1 MLNRQVRQ
9 IHPQEDKESQTMT
22 FGDYSESPNIVL
34 LGDPGAGK
42 THLFKQFSAFHG
54 ANYLTVRHFLSG
66 VPIDNQKILF
76 IDALDEKRSSHN
88 SSDVIDD
95 IVQRLFSQ
103 TSQKV
108 RISCRSQDWLGES
121 DLSAFLPYF
130 ERTGGY
136 VVLHLQQL
144 SREEQIAILHAH
156 GIENPEKFL
165 EEAEK
170 HSAYEFLHNPQNLL
184 MLAEAVK
191 EGNWPQ
197 TRSELFHSA
206 TQLLL
211 TEHSKEHSRQNSG
224 IYTSDELEPPAGAIC
239 ALRILSDV
247 SGISLLP
254 NDIRPEYPSYRTI
267 PFFSHEIIRAT
278 LSRRVF
284 SAGDELET
292 VDYSHRTIAEYLAAK
307 WLASIV
313 EKGLPL
319 GRLRSLLG
327 FEGYPSSELRGLH
340 AWLAVFLPQYA
351 NVFIQADPYGVLTYG
366 DTASLSTV
374 DKQSLLVALSK
385 LSESDPW
392 FRNHGFSSNLNGF
405 VSEEMEAHLR
415 LIIHDPKSRFSL
427 RMLILES
434 LSVTTPILSLN
445 QDLID
450 VVKSECHS
458 YAEKEEAIT
467 ALIHSGLSGIKEVVG
482 IYPELKEINHNNI
495 RLRNHII
502 QLLYKDYFSAL
513 DVAQLLIDTLS
524 VTEERL
530 PVGSLWGIIDVVP
543 AEDIMTIFECLYQYQ
558 NENID
563 NWYSSPRNRHEVL
576 YYIERGLVIIL
587 NAKDQYTAE
596 QIWICLNVHYWYK
609 EHYGSFES
617 KTTQIVQLLK
627 ERDWQYEDIIDAAI
641 ASFTS
646 YNTGYLFLH
655 EFGQS
660 TFGVIPRELLLS
672 RFIHYLSSNKGLLD
686 KTRFI
691 YRLAFPTLWSCD
703 TPSQQVFDFLI
714 TYGGMRNELFSILE
728 AALVCEIDDWRV
740 KINISRIESERE
752 RQDIID
758 SNKVDFQ
765 QVREQ
770 IVSGE
775 HLEWL
780 KHIAYIYY
788 ALYNDVD
795 EKLTCFERLSSSLGD
810 NNAIDAI
817 SGLVALLGRA
827 DLPSIDDINNSLI
840 KSEYYEWWYAIL
852 AGSDELWKL
861 KDDITLWD
869 NELLKMLITLDARL
883 SIHVKE
889 DNVITIYSLPWKKYV
904 IRFREDLFIE
914 TYSYIID
921 FCIKNKFQHIVA
933 LNYILHEKSL
943 QDSHVIPLVMYF
955 AEKYPDDINHT
966 QSLVEWLLAR
976 PQIHGDLLELSQLMI
991 NRRGVLKKVN
1001 YHIWLVC
1008 CYLLKHEQAY
1018 DLFVSEAKSDPAI
1031 IWIVRELTGNAKR
1044 RRENNNQ
1051 ELSLIQLET
1060 IIKVSATHFPNAYH
1074 PMDGSHGSKNSWDY
1088 AEFIRTLINE
1098 VSAISS
1104 YDASE
1109 VLERLL
1115 LLPECE
1121 SYRDHLSHAKSNQI
1135 IRYRESQFYHA
1146 DWKQAVSTLVN
1157 ETPANVMDLYSL
1169 LLDHLRDI
1177 SNRITYENTDI
1188 YKQFW
1193 NEDSYGRTLVPK
1205 PEESCRHIFLELLR
1219 TRLNPL
1225 KISCEPEG
1233 HMVSDKRA
1241 DIIVSLPGIKI
1252 PIEIKRDYHRD
1263 VWTALNGQL
1272 DKLYTKNPDAAGY
1285 GIYLVFWFGSA
1296 RPNALP
1302 RLTKIM
1308 PQPENAS
1315 AMENMLN
1322 QTVPVEKRDR
1332 LSAIVIDVSGEV
1344 ILPVEEPNS
1353 SI

>member
-9 IHPQEDKESQTMT
+9 IYPQEAKDSQTKT

-42 THLFKQFSAFHG
+42 THLFRQFSAFHG

-66 VPIDNQKILF
+66 VPIDNQKALF

-103 TSQKV
+103 TPQKV
-108 RISCRSQDWLGES
+108 RISCRSQDWLGET

-130 ERTGGY
+130 EQNGGY

-144 SREEQIAILHAH
+144 SREEQTAILHAH
-156 GIENPEKFL
+156 GIEHPENFL
-165 EEAEK
+165 VEAEK
-170 HSAYEFLHNPQNLL
+170 RSAYEFLHNPQNLL

-191 EGNWPQ
+191 EGNWPR
-197 TRSELFHSA
+197 TRSELFRST

-211 TEHSKEHSRQNSG
+211 TEHSKQHSRQNAG
-224 IYTSDELEPPAGAIC
+224 IYTSDELEHPAGCIC

-267 PFFSHEIIRAT
+267 PFFSREIIRAT
-278 LSRRVF
+278 LSRRIF
-284 SAGDELET
+284 SSGDEFET

-340 AWLAVFLPQYA
+340 AWLAVFLPQYTIA
-351 NVFIQADPYGVLTYG
+351 FIEADPYGVLTYG
-366 DTASLSTV
+366 DAASLSTV

-385 LSESDPW
+385 LSERDPW

-415 LIIHDPKSRFSL
+415 LIIHDHKSRFSL

-434 LSVTTPILSLN
+434 LSATTPILSLN
-445 QDLID
+445 QDLIYI
-450 VVKSECHS
+450 VKSERHS

-467 ALIHSGLSGIKEVVG
+467 ALIHSGLSGIKEAIG
-482 IYPELKEINHNNI
+482 IYSELKEISHDNI
-495 RLRNHII
+495 RLRNHVI

-513 DVAQLLIDTLS
+513 EVAQLLIDTLS
-524 VTEERL
+524 ITKERL
-530 PVGSLWGIIDVVP
+530 PVGSLWGIMDVVSV
-543 AEDIMTIFECLYQYQ
+543 EDIMTIFECLYQYQ
-558 NENID
+558 NENRD

-576 YYIERGLVIIL
+576 YYIENGLVIIL
-587 NAKDQYTAE
+587 NTKDQYTAE

-609 EHYGSFES
+609 EHYGSFEN

-641 ASFTS
+641 ASFTR

-660 TFGVIPRELLLS
+660 TFGVIPREFLLS
-672 RFIHYLSSNKGLLD
+672 RFIHYLSSKECIPD
-686 KTRFI
+686 KTSFI
-691 YRLAFPTLWSCD
+691 YRLAFPALWSCD
-703 TPSQQVFDFLI
+703 MPSQQVFEFLI
-714 TYGGMRNELFSILE
+714 TYGRMNNELLSILKD
-728 AALVCEIDDWRV
+728 AVVCDIDDWRV
-740 KINISRIESERE
+740 KINISRVEGERE

-758 SNKVDFQ
+758 SNKVEFQ
-765 QVREQ
+765 QLREE

-775 HLEWL
+775 HLGWL
-780 KHIAYIYY
+780 KHITYIYY
-788 ALYNDVD
+788 SLYSDVD
-795 EKLTCFERLSSSLGD
+795 EKLFAFERLSSSLGD
-810 NNAIDAI
+810 KNAIDAI

-840 KSEYYEWWYAIL
+840 KGEYYEWWYAIL

-861 KDDITLWD
+861 ENDITLWD
-869 NELLKMLITLDARL
+869 SELLKMLIALDARL
-883 SIHVKE
+883 SIHIKE
-889 DNVITIYSLPWKKYV
+889 DNAITTYSLPWKKYV
-904 IRFREDLFIE
+904 ILYRGNLFIE
-914 TYSYIID
+914 TYGYIID
-921 FCIKNKFQHIVA
+921 FCMKNKFQHIVA
-933 LNYILHEKSL
+933 LNFILHEKSL
-943 QDSHVIPLVMYF
+943 PDYLVIPLVIHF
-955 AEKYPDDINHT
+955 AKKYPDDINHT

-976 PQIHGDLLELSQLMI
+976 PQIHGDLLELSQLMVNQRNVLNKI
-991 NRRGVLKKVN
+991 NYNV
-1001 YHIWLVC
+1001 WLVC
-1008 CYLLKHEQAY
+1008 YYFLEPEKAY
-1018 DLFVSEAKSDPAI
+1018 ELFVSEAKSDPEI
-1031 IWIVRELTGNAKR
+1031 IWFLRELR
-1044 RRENNNQ
+1044 RQRKNNNH

-1060 IIKVSATHFPNAYH
+1060 IIRVSAIHFPNAYH
-1074 PMDGSHGSKNSWDY
+1074 QMDGSHGSRNSWDY
-1088 AEFIRTLINE
+1088 AEFIRALINE

-1109 VLERLL
+1109 ALERLL

-1121 SYRDHLSHAKSNQI
+1121 SYWDHLLHAQSNQR
-1135 IRYRESQFYHA
+1135 IRYREAQFHHA
-1146 DWKQAVSTLVN
+1146 DWKQAVSTLMN
-1157 ETPANVMDLYSL
+1157 ETPVNVMDLYSL
-1169 LLDHLRDI
+1169 LLNHIQDI
-1177 SNRITYENTDI
+1177 SNRITYENTNI

-1193 NEDSYGRTLVPK
+1193 NEDSYGRPLAPK
-1205 PEESCRHIFLELLR
+1205 PEESCRNIFLDLLR
-1219 TRLNPL
+1219 TQLNPL

-1233 HMVSDKRA
+1233 YMVSDKRA

-1296 RPNALP
+1296 RPNPLP
-1302 RLTKIM
+1302 RLTKNM

-1322 QTVPVEKRDR
+1322 ETVPVEKRDR

-1344 ILPVEEPNS
+1344 MPPAEAPKS
-1353 SI
+1353 SV

>member
-1 MLNRQVRQ
+1 
-9 IHPQEDKESQTMT
+9 
-22 FGDYSESPNIVL
+22 
-34 LGDPGAGK
+34 
-42 THLFKQFSAFHG
+42 
-54 ANYLTVRHFLSG
+54 
-66 VPIDNQKILF
+66 
-76 IDALDEKRSSHN
+76 
-88 SSDVIDD
+88 
-95 IVQRLFSQ
+95 
-103 TSQKV
+103 
-108 RISCRSQDWLGES
+108 LGES

-156 GIENPEKFL
+156 GIEHPEKFL

-224 IYTSDELEPPAGAIC
+224 IYTSDELEPPAGSIC

-284 SAGDELET
+284 AAGDELET

-366 DTASLSTV
+366 DAASLSTV

-415 LIIHDPKSRFSL
+415 LIIHDLKSRFSL

-450 VVKSECHS
+450 VVRSERHS

-482 IYPELKEINHNNI
+482 IYSELKEINHDNI

-530 PVGSLWGIIDVVP
+530 PVGSLWGIIDIVP
-543 AEDIMTIFECLYQYQ
+543 AKDMMTIFECLYQYQ

-576 YYIERGLVIIL
+576 YYIESGLVIIL

-617 KTTQIVQLLK
+617 KTTQIIQLLK

-641 ASFTS
+641 ASFTR

-672 RFIHYLSSNKGLLD
+672 RFIHYLSSNRGILD

-714 TYGGMRNELFSILE
+714 TYGEVSNELFSILD
-728 AALVCEIDDWRV
+728 AALVCEIDDWRE

-752 RQDIID
+752 RQDIIN
-758 SNKVDFQ
+758 SNKIDFH

-775 HLEWL
+775 HLGWL

-788 ALYNDVD
+788 AFYNDVD

-827 DLPSIDDINNSLI
+827 DLPSINDINNSLV
-840 KSEYYEWWYAIL
+840 KGEDYEWWYAIL

-869 NELLKMLITLDARL
+869 DELLKMLMTLDARL

-889 DNVITIYSLPWKKYV
+889 GNVITIYSLPWKKYV
-904 IRFREDLFIE
+904 ILFREELFIE

-933 LNYILHEKSL
+933 LDYILHEKSL

-955 AEKYPDDINHT
+955 AKKYPDDINHT

-976 PQIHGDLLELSQLMI
+976 PQIHGELLELSQLMV

-1008 CYLLKHEQAY
+1008 CYLLEPEQAY
-1018 DLFVSEAKSDPAI
+1018 DLFASEAKSDPEI
-1031 IWIVRELTGNAKR
+1031 IWIVRELTGNARR

-1074 PMDGSHGSKNSWDY
+1074 PVEGSHGSRNSWDY

-1193 NEDSYGRTLVPK
+1193 NEDSYGRTLAPK

-1219 TRLNPL
+1219 TRLIPL

-1241 DIIVSLPGIKI
+1241 DIIVSLPRIKI

-1308 PQPENAS
+1308 PQPKNAS

-1322 QTVPVEKRDR
+1322 ETVPVEKRDR

-1344 ILPVEEPNS
+1344 ILPVEASNS
-1353 SI
+1353 AI

>member
-1 MLNRQVRQ
+1 MLNRRVRQ
-9 IHPQEDKESQTMT
+9 IQPQENKESQTKT
-22 FGDYSESPNIVL
+22 FGDYSEFPNIVL

-42 THLFKQFSAFHG
+42 THLFKQFA
-54 ANYLTVRHFLSG
+54 AKNRATYLKVRQFING
-66 VPIDNQKILF
+66 VPLEGFQTLF
-76 IDALDEKRSSHN
+76 IDALDEKRSDHN
-88 SSDVIDD
+88 SDDVVDD
-95 IVQRLFSQ
+95 IVRSLFSLRP
-103 TSQKV
+103 QKV

-144 SREEQIAILHAH
+144 SREEQTAILHAH
-156 GIENPEKFL
+156 GIEHPEKFL

-211 TEHSKEHSRQNSG
+211 TEHSKEHTRQNSG
-224 IYTSDELEPPAGAIC
+224 IYTSDELEHPAGSIC

-254 NDIRPEYPSYRTI
+254 NDIRPEYRSYRTI

-284 SAGDELET
+284 AAGDELET

-366 DTASLSTV
+366 DAASLSTV

-445 QDLID
+445 QGLID
-450 VVKSECHS
+450 VVRSESHS

-467 ALIHSGLSGIKEVVG
+467 VLIHSGLSGTKEVVE
-482 IYPELKEINHNNI
+482 IYSELKEISHDNV

-502 QLLYKDYFSAL
+502 QLLYKDYFSAW
-513 DVAQLLIDTLS
+513 DVAKLLIDTLS
-524 VTEERL
+524 ITKGRL

-543 AEDIMTIFECLYQYQ
+543 AADIMTIFECLYQYQ
-558 NENID
+558 NKNID

-576 YYIERGLVIIL
+576 YYIESGLVIIL
-587 NAKDQYTAE
+587 NAKYQYTAE

-641 ASFTS
+641 ASFTR

-660 TFGVIPRELLLS
+660 TFGVIPHELLLS
-672 RFIHYLSSNKGLLD
+672 RFIHYLSSNRDIHD
-686 KTRFI
+686 KARFI

-703 TPSQQVFDFLI
+703 TPSQQIFDFLI
-714 TYGGMRNELFSILE
+714 TYGGMSDELFSILE

-740 KINISRIESERE
+740 RVNISRIERERE
-752 RQDIID
+752 RQDIIN
-758 SNKVDFQ
+758 SNKMDFQ

-770 IVSGE
+770 IISGD
-775 HLEWL
+775 HLGWL
-780 KHIAYIYY
+780 KRIAYIYY
-788 ALYNDVD
+788 AFYSDVD
-795 EKLTCFERLSSSLGD
+795 EKLTCFERLSSSLGE

-827 DLPSIDDINNSLI
+827 DLPSINDINNSLV
-840 KSEYYEWWYAIL
+840 KGEYYEWWYAIL

-861 KDDITLWD
+861 KDDITLWE

-904 IRFREDLFIE
+904 ILYREDLFIE

-921 FCIKNKFQHIVA
+921 FCIKNKFQQIVA

-943 QDSHVIPLVMYF
+943 QDSRVIPIVMYF
-955 AEKYPDDINHT
+955 AKKYPDDINHT

-976 PQIHGDLLELSQLMI
+976 PQIHGELLKLSQLMV

-1008 CYLLKHEQAY
+1008 YYLLEPEQIY
-1018 DLFVSEAKSDPAI
+1018 DLFVSEAKSDPEI
-1031 IWIVRELTGNAKR
+1031 IWLVRELTGNARR

-1060 IIKVSATHFPNAYH
+1060 IIKVSATHFPDAYH
-1074 PMDGSHGSKNSWDY
+1074 PVEESHGSRNSWDY
-1088 AEFIRTLINE
+1088 AEFIRALINK

-1104 YDASE
+1104 YNASE

-1157 ETPANVMDLYSL
+1157 ETPTNVMDLYSL

-1177 SNRITYENTDI
+1177 SNRITYENTNI

-1193 NEDSYGRTLVPK
+1193 NEDSYGRTLEPK
-1205 PEESCRHIFLELLR
+1205 PEESCRHVFLELLR

-1308 PQPENAS
+1308 PQPKNAS

-1322 QTVPVEKRDR
+1322 ETVPVEKRNC

-1344 ILPVEEPNS
+1344 ILPVEASNS
-1353 SI
+1353 AI

>member
-1 MLNRQVRQ
+1 MLNRRVRQ
-9 IHPQEDKESQTMT
+9 IQPQEDKDSQTKT
-22 FGDYSESPNIVL
+22 FGDYSEFPNIVL

-42 THLFKQFSAFHG
+42 THLFKQFAIRDG
-54 ANYLTVRHFLSG
+54 ATYLKVRQFISS
-66 VPIDNQKILF
+66 VPLDGCETLF
-76 IDALDEKRSSHN
+76 IDALDEKRSGHN
-88 SSDVIDD
+88 SDDVVDD
-95 IVQRLFSQ
+95 IVRRLFSQ
-103 TSQKV
+103 RPQKV

-130 ERTGGY
+130 EQNGGY

-144 SREEQIAILHAH
+144 SREEQTAILHVH
-156 GIENPEKFL
+156 GIEHPENFL
-165 EEAEK
+165 VEAEK
-170 HSAYEFLHNPQNLL
+170 RSAYEFIHNPQNLL

-191 EGNWPQ
+191 EGNWPR
-197 TRSELFHSA
+197 TRSELFHST

-211 TEHSKEHSRQNSG
+211 TEHSKEHSRQNAG
-224 IYTSDELEPPAGAIC
+224 IYASDELEHSAGSIC

-284 SAGDELET
+284 AAGDELET

-327 FEGYPSSELRGLH
+327 FEGYPTSELRGLH

-366 DTASLSTV
+366 DAASLSTV

-385 LSESDPW
+385 LSERDPW

-415 LIIHDPKSRFSL
+415 LIIHDHKSRFSL

-450 VVKSECHS
+450 IVKSERHS

-467 ALIHSGLSGIKEVVG
+467 ALIHSGLSGIKDVIG
-482 IYPELKEINHNNI
+482 IYSELKEISHDNI

-524 VTEERL
+524 ITKERL
-530 PVGSLWGIIDVVP
+530 PVGSLWGIMDVVSV
-543 AEDIMTIFECLYQYQ
+543 EDMMTIFECLYQYQ
-558 NENID
+558 NENRD

-576 YYIERGLVIIL
+576 YYIESGLVTIL
-587 NAKDQYTAE
+587 NTKDQYTAE
-596 QIWICLNVHYWYK
+596 QIWICLNVHHWYK
-609 EHYGSFES
+609 EHYSHFES

-641 ASFTS
+641 SSFTR

-660 TFGVIPRELLLS
+660 TFGVIPREFLLS
-672 RFIHYLSSNKGLLD
+672 RFIHYLSSKECIPD
-686 KTRFI
+686 KTSFI
-691 YRLAFPTLWSCD
+691 YRLAFPALWSCD
-703 TPSQQVFDFLI
+703 IPSQQVFEFLI
-714 TYGGMRNELFSILE
+714 TYGKMNNELLFILKD
-728 AALVCEIDDWRV
+728 ALVCDIDDWRV
-740 KINISRIESERE
+740 KINISRVEGERE

-758 SNKVDFQ
+758 SNKVEFQ
-765 QVREQ
+765 QLREE

-775 HLEWL
+775 HLGWL

-788 ALYNDVD
+788 ALYSDVD
-795 EKLTCFERLSSSLGD
+795 EKLFCFERLSSSLGD
-810 NNAIDAI
+810 KNAIDAI

-861 KDDITLWD
+861 EDDITLWD
-869 NELLKMLITLDARL
+869 SELLKMLIALDARL
-883 SIHVKE
+883 SIHIKE
-889 DNVITIYSLPWKKYV
+889 DNAITTYSLPWKKYV
-904 IRFREDLFIE
+904 ILYRGDLFIE
-914 TYSYIID
+914 TYGYIID
-921 FCIKNKFQHIVA
+921 FCMKNKFQHIVA
-933 LNYILHEKSL
+933 LSFILHEKSL
-943 QDSHVIPLVMYF
+943 PDYLVIPLVIHF
-955 AEKYPDDINHT
+955 AKKYPDDINHT

-976 PQIHGDLLELSQLMI
+976 PQIHRDLLELSQLMV
-991 NRRGVLKKVN
+991 NQRNVLNKISYNV
-1001 YHIWLVC
+1001 WLVC
-1008 CYLLKHEQAY
+1008 YYFLEPEKAY
-1018 DLFVSEAKSDPAI
+1018 ELFVSEAKSDSEI
-1031 IWIVRELTGNAKR
+1031 IWFLRELR
-1044 RRENNNQ
+1044 RQRKNNNQ

-1060 IIKVSATHFPNAYH
+1060 IIRVSAIHFPNAYH
-1074 PMDGSHGSKNSWDY
+1074 PMDGSHGSRNSWDY
-1088 AEFIRTLINE
+1088 AEFIRALINE

-1109 VLERLL
+1109 ALERLL

-1121 SYRDHLSHAKSNQI
+1121 SYWDHLLHAQSNQR
-1135 IRYRESQFYHA
+1135 IRYREAQFHHA

-1169 LLDHLRDI
+1169 LLDHIRDI
-1177 SNRITYENTDI
+1177 SNRITYENTNI

-1193 NEDSYGRTLVPK
+1193 NEDSYGRPLAPK
-1205 PEESCRHIFLELLR
+1205 PEESCRNIFLDLLR

-1272 DKLYTKNPDAAGY
+1272 DKLYTKNPDSAGY

-1296 RPNALP
+1296 RPNPLP
-1302 RLTKIM
+1302 RLAKNM

-1315 AMENMLN
+1315 SMENMLN
-1322 QTVPVEKRDR
+1322 ETVPVEKRDR
-1332 LSAIVIDVSGEV
+1332 LSAIVIDVSGAA
-1344 ILPVEEPNS
+1344 IPLVETS
-1353 SI
+1353 KSTV

>member
-1 MLNRQVRQ
+1 M
-9 IHPQEDKESQTMT
+9 
-22 FGDYSESPNIVL
+22 
-34 LGDPGAGK
+34 
-42 THLFKQFSAFHG
+42 
-54 ANYLTVRHFLSG
+54 
-66 VPIDNQKILF
+66 
-76 IDALDEKRSSHN
+76 
-88 SSDVIDD
+88 
-95 IVQRLFSQ
+95 
-103 TSQKV
+103 
-108 RISCRSQDWLGES
+108 
-121 DLSAFLPYF
+121 
-130 ERTGGY
+130 
-136 VVLHLQQL
+136 QQL
-144 SREEQIAILHAH
+144 SREEQTAILHAH
-156 GIENPEKFL
+156 GIEHPEKFL

-184 MLAEAVK
+184 MLAEVVK
-191 EGNWPQ
+191 EGNWPR
-197 TRSELFHSA
+197 TRSELFHST

-211 TEHSKEHSRQNSG
+211 TEHSKEHSRQNAG
-224 IYTSDELEPPAGAIC
+224 IYASDELEHSAGSIC

-254 NDIRPEYPSYRTI
+254 NDIRSEYPSYRTI
-267 PFFSHEIIRAT
+267 PFFSREIVRAT

-340 AWLAVFLPQYA
+340 AWLAVFLPQYT

-366 DTASLSTV
+366 DAASLSTV

-385 LSESDPW
+385 LSERDPW

-415 LIIHDPKSRFSL
+415 LIIHDHKSRFSL

-450 VVKSECHS
+450 IVKSERHS

-467 ALIHSGLSGIKEVVG
+467 ALIHSGLSGIKDVIG
-482 IYPELKEINHNNI
+482 IYSELKEISHDNI

-524 VTEERL
+524 ITKERL
-530 PVGSLWGIIDVVP
+530 PVGSLWGIMDVVSV
-543 AEDIMTIFECLYQYQ
+543 EDMMTIFECLYQYQ
-558 NENID
+558 NENRD

-576 YYIERGLVIIL
+576 YYIESGLVTIL
-587 NAKDQYTAE
+587 NTKDQYTAE
-596 QIWICLNVHYWYK
+596 QIWICLNVHHWYK
-609 EHYGSFES
+609 EHYSHFES

-641 ASFTS
+641 SSFTR

-660 TFGVIPRELLLS
+660 TFGVIPREFLLS
-672 RFIHYLSSNKGLLD
+672 RFIHYLSSKECIPD
-686 KTRFI
+686 KTSFI
-691 YRLAFPTLWSCD
+691 YRLAFPALWSCD
-703 TPSQQVFDFLI
+703 MPSQQVFEFLI
-714 TYGGMRNELFSILE
+714 TYGKMNNELLFILKD
-728 AALVCEIDDWRV
+728 ALVCDIDDWRV
-740 KINISRIESERE
+740 KINISRVEGERE

-758 SNKVDFQ
+758 SNKVEFQ
-765 QVREQ
+765 QLREE

-775 HLEWL
+775 HLGWL
-780 KHIAYIYY
+780 RHIAYIYY
-788 ALYNDVD
+788 ALYSDVD
-795 EKLTCFERLSSSLGD
+795 EKLFCFERLSSSLGD
-810 NNAIDAI
+810 KNAIDAI

-840 KSEYYEWWYAIL
+840 KGEYYEWWYAIL

-861 KDDITLWD
+861 EDDITLWD
-869 NELLKMLITLDARL
+869 SELLKMLIALDARL
-883 SIHVKE
+883 SIHIKE
-889 DNVITIYSLPWKKYV
+889 DNAITTYSLPWKKYV
-904 IRFREDLFIE
+904 ILYRGDLFIE
-914 TYSYIID
+914 TYGYIID
-921 FCIKNKFQHIVA
+921 FCMKNKFQHIVA
-933 LNYILHEKSL
+933 LSFILHEKSL
-943 QDSHVIPLVMYF
+943 PDYLVIPLVIHF
-955 AEKYPDDINHT
+955 AKKYPDDINHT

-976 PQIHGDLLELSQLMI
+976 PQIHRDLLELSQLMV
-991 NRRGVLKKVN
+991 NQRNVLNKISYNV
-1001 YHIWLVC
+1001 WLVC
-1008 CYLLKHEQAY
+1008 YYFLEPEKAY
-1018 DLFVSEAKSDPAI
+1018 ELFVSEAKSDSEI
-1031 IWIVRELTGNAKR
+1031 IWFLRELR
-1044 RRENNNQ
+1044 RQRKNNNQ

-1060 IIKVSATHFPNAYH
+1060 IIRVSAIHFPNAYH
-1074 PMDGSHGSKNSWDY
+1074 PMDGSHGSRNSWDY
-1088 AEFIRTLINE
+1088 AEFIRALINE

-1109 VLERLL
+1109 ALERLL

-1121 SYRDHLSHAKSNQI
+1121 SYWDHLLHAQSNQR
-1135 IRYRESQFYHA
+1135 IRYREAQFHHA

-1169 LLDHLRDI
+1169 LLDHIRDI
-1177 SNRITYENTDI
+1177 SNRITYENTNI

-1193 NEDSYGRTLVPK
+1193 NEDSYGRPLAPK
-1205 PEESCRHIFLELLR
+1205 PEESCRNIFLDLLR

-1272 DKLYTKNPDAAGY
+1272 DKLYTKNPDSAGY

-1296 RPNALP
+1296 RPNPLP
-1302 RLTKIM
+1302 RLAKNM

-1315 AMENMLN
+1315 SMENMLN
-1322 QTVPVEKRDR
+1322 ETVPVEKRDR
-1332 LSAIVIDVSGEV
+1332 LSAIVIDVSGAA
-1344 ILPVEEPNS
+1344 IPLVETS
-1353 SI
+1353 KSTV

>member
-1 MLNRQVRQ
+1 MLNRRVRQ
-9 IHPQEDKESQTMT
+9 IQPQENKESQTKT
-22 FGDYSESPNIVL
+22 FGDYSEFPNIVL

-42 THLFKQFSAFHG
+42 THLFKQFAAKNG
-54 ANYLTVRHFLSG
+54 ATYLKVRQFISG
-66 VPIDNQKILF
+66 VPLDGFQTLF
-76 IDALDEKRSSHN
+76 IDALDEKRSGHN
-88 SSDVIDD
+88 SDGVVDD
-95 IVQRLFSQ
+95 IVRGLFSLRP
-103 TSQKV
+103 QKV

-144 SREEQIAILHAH
+144 SREEQTAILHAH
-156 GIENPEKFL
+156 GIEHPEKFL
-165 EEAEK
+165 EDAEK

-206 TQLLL
+206 TKLLL
-211 TEHSKEHSRQNSG
+211 TEHSKEHTRQNSG
-224 IYTSDELEPPAGAIC
+224 IYTSDELEHPAGSIC

-267 PFFSHEIIRAT
+267 PFFSHAIIRAT

-284 SAGDELET
+284 SAGDEPET

-351 NVFIQADPYGVLTYG
+351 NVFIQADSYGVLTYG
-366 DTASLSTV
+366 DAASLSTA
-374 DKQSLLVALSK
+374 DKQSLLVSLSK

-450 VVKSECHS
+450 VVKSGRHS
-458 YAEKEEAIT
+458 YAEKEESIT
-467 ALIHSGLSGIKEVVG
+467 ALIHSGLSGVKEVVG
-482 IYPELKEINHNNI
+482 IYSELKEINHGSI

-502 QLLYKDYFSAL
+502 QLLYKDCFSAL
-513 DVAQLLIDTLS
+513 DVAQLLTDTLS

-530 PVGSLWGIIDVVP
+530 PVGALWGIIDVVP

-558 NENID
+558 NENVD
-563 NWYSSPRNRHEVL
+563 NQYLSSINRHEIF
-576 YYIERGLVIIL
+576 YYIESSLVIIL
-587 NAKDQYTAE
+587 NAEEQYSAE
-596 QIWICLNVHYWYK
+596 QIWICLNVCYWYK

-617 KTTQIVQLLK
+617 KTTQIAQLLK
-627 ERDWQYEDIIDAAI
+627 ERDWQYENIIDAAI
-641 ASFTS
+641 ASFTR

-655 EFGQS
+655 EFEQS
-660 TFGVIPRELLLS
+660 TFGVIPREFLLS
-672 RFIHYLSSNKGLLD
+672 RFIHYLSSNVTLPD
-686 KTRFI
+686 KTKFI
-691 YRLAFPTLWSCD
+691 YRLAFPTLWSCNA
-703 TPSQQVFDFLI
+703 PSRQVFYFLI
-714 TYGGMRNELFSILE
+714 TYGGINNEVFSILE
-728 AALVCEIDDWRV
+728 DELVCGVDDWRIR
-740 KINISRIESERE
+740 INISRKESERE

-758 SNKVDFQ
+758 SNKVEFQ
-765 QVREQ
+765 QLREQ

-775 HLEWL
+775 HLGWL

-788 ALYNDVD
+788 ALYNDVG
-795 EKLTCFERLSSSLGD
+795 EKLSCFERLSSNLG
-810 NNAIDAI
+810 NKSATDAI

-840 KSEYYEWWYAIL
+840 NGEYYGWWYAIL

-861 KDDITLWD
+861 KNDITLWD
-869 NELLKMLITLDARL
+869 SELLKMLIALDARL

-889 DNVITIYSLPWKKYV
+889 DNVITIYTLPWKKHV
-904 IRFREDLFIE
+904 ILYREDLFIE

-921 FCIKNKFQHIVA
+921 FCIKNKLQHIVA
-933 LNYILHEKSL
+933 LNYILHEKAL

-955 AEKYPDDINHT
+955 AKKYPDDINHT
-966 QSLVEWLLAR
+966 QSLVEWLLER
-976 PQIHGDLLELSQLMI
+976 PQIHGELLELSQLMV

-1008 CYLLKHEQAY
+1008 CYLLEPEQAY
-1018 DLFVSEAKSDPAI
+1018 DLFVSEAKSDPEI
-1031 IWIVRELTGNAKR
+1031 IWLVRELTGNARR

-1060 IIKVSATHFPNAYH
+1060 IIKASATHFPNTYH
-1074 PMDGSHGSKNSWDY
+1074 PVEGSHGSRNSWDY
-1088 AEFIRTLINE
+1088 AEFIRALINE
-1098 VSAISS
+1098 ISS
-1104 YDASE
+1104 ISSCNASE
-1109 VLERLL
+1109 VLARLL

-1121 SYRDHLSHAKSNQI
+1121 SYRDHLLHAQSNQR
-1135 IRYRESQFYHA
+1135 IRYRESQFHHA
-1146 DWKQAVSTLVN
+1146 DWKLAVSTLVN

-1169 LLDHLRDI
+1169 LLDHIRDI
-1177 SNRITYENTDI
+1177 SNRIAYENTDI
-1188 YKQFW
+1188 FKQFW
-1193 NEDSYGRTLVPK
+1193 NEDSYGRTLTPK
-1205 PEESCRHIFLELLR
+1205 PEESCRNIFLDLLR
-1219 TRLNPL
+1219 ARLNPL

-1233 HMVSDKRA
+1233 HMVFDKRA
-1241 DIIVSLPGIKI
+1241 DIIVSLPGIKV

-1296 RPNALP
+1296 RPNPLP
-1302 RLTKIM
+1302 RLTKNI
-1308 PQPENAS
+1308 PLPENAN

-1322 QTVPVEKRDR
+1322 ETVPVEKRDR

-1344 ILPVEEPNS
+1344 ILPVEASNS
-1353 SI
+1353 AI